1 MKLGHNIQKHRQQLN
16 LSQEELAEQIF
27 VSRQTI
33 SNWENGKNT
42 PDIQSL
48 LLLSKLFQVSIENLV
63 DGDVQTMQ
71 ILINQK
77 EQEEFER
84 DSKIMTLLMFLLP
97 ILSFPLFYFLEW
109 WGVAIFVVLWGTCLY
124 YANRVE
130 KVKKAYDSQTYKE
143 LVALSLGQ
151 PLSEI
156 EKIEEKAK
164 YPYQKAWIVV
174 AFAIFSAILSILVS
188 WLTLALFS

>member
-1 MKLGHNIQKHRQQLN
+1 MKLGYNIQKHRQQLN

-48 LLLSKLFQVSIENLV
+48 LLLSKLFQISIENLV

-97 ILSFPLFYFLEW
+97 ILSFPIFYFLEW

-174 AFAIFSAILSILVS
+174 AFVVFSAILSTLIV